1 MKITIKHN
9 DSNIPKE
16 NYNFFNDFIKYLQK
30 EYPLKRDISITFFGE
45 RKGSMTSGQ
54 RNDNGEL
61 LILSKNRMNRD
72 ILRTLAHEWY
82 HEYDRT
88 VLKNPKG
95 PDIGGRSEDDANA
108 EAGKVLKQYEKS
120 RPNNEKKMYE

>member
-1 MKITIKHN
+1 MKVTIKHN
-9 DSNIPKE
+9 DSDVPKE
-16 NYNFFNDFIKYLQK
+16 NYSFFDDFIKYLQK
-30 EYPLKRDISITFFGE
+30 QYPLKHDLTIIFVGN

-54 RNDNGEL
+54 RNNDGEL
-61 LILSKNRMNRD
+61 LILSKDRMNRD

-95 PDIGGRSEDDANA
+95 PDIGGHSEDDANA

-120 RPNNEKKMYE
+120 NPKNEKKMYK